1 MKLLMILLLTA
12 APCFAGAIDR
22 NQAGTSTQ
30 IGTTTFH
37 RYDNGVTGTSV
48 QIGNTS
54 YSRYSDGSSSTSRR
68 IGNTIHTTTEPPQK
82 VRRVRPERRKW
93 NE

>member
-1 MKLLMILLLTA
+1 MKLLLILLLIA
-12 APCFAGAIDR
+12 APCFAAPQ
-22 NQAGTSTQ
+22 QAGTSTQ

-37 RYDNGVTGTSV
+37 RYDNGVTGTTLRV
-48 QIGNTS
+48 GNTA
-54 YSRYSDGSSSTSRR
+54 YSHYSDGSSSTSRR

-93 NE
+93 NDND